1 MNIFWALFLG
11 VIQGLTEFFPVSS
24 SGHLVVLPYIFN
36 FQDPGLTFD
45 IALHAGSLIAIFVAL
60 FSDWK
65 NLFFSILD
73 KTKKFE
79 HKLILFL
86 IITSIPGAIVG
97 YLLEEKAHT
106 VFRNPLIVA
115 STLIIFGL
123 LLWGIDTYVK
133 NSEKI
138 EKMTILKS
146 LLIGLSQAIAI
157 IPGVS
162 RSGATITAGRA
173 LGFSREAAVKYSF
186 LAAAPII
193 FGATVFGLRDVS
205 IAEILSINWIFG
217 FFAAFLSSFFAI
229 KFLTKYVKN
238 HNLNIFLWWR
248 VLLALLIII
257 LYFKR

>member
-1 MNIFWALFLG
+1 MNIFWALILG
-11 VIQGLTEFFPVSS
+11 IIQGLTEFFPVSS
-24 SGHLVVLPYIFN
+24 SGHLVVLPYIFK

-60 FSDWK
+60 FADWK
-65 NLFFSILD
+65 GLILSIFD

-86 IITSIPGAIVG
+86 VITSIPGALVG
-97 YLLEEKAHT
+97 YFLEDKANT
-106 VFRNPLIVA
+106 LFRNPLIVA
-115 STLIIFGL
+115 STLLFFGL
-123 LLWGIDTYVK
+123 LLWGVDICIK
-133 NSEKI
+133 NINKI
-138 EKMTILKS
+138 ENMTILKS
-146 LLIGLSQAIAI
+146 FLVGLSQAVAI

-173 LGFSREAAVKYSF
+173 LGFSREASVKYSF

-193 FGATVFGLRDVS
+193 FGATIFGLRDVS
-205 IAEILSINWIFG
+205 TVEIFSSTWILG
-217 FFAAFLSSFFAI
+217 FSAAFISSFFAI

-248 VLLALLIII
+248 VALSLLIII
-257 LYFKR
+257 LYFMR